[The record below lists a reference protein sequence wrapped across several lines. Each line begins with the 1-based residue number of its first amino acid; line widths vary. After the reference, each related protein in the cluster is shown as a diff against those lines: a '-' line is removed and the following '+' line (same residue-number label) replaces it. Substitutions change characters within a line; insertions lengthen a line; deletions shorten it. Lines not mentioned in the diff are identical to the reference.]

1 MSNKEFGL
9 VLDLSWLETN
19 ESMFA
24 ILERFA
30 IDFYRFVNNQHEIK
44 LNDDKDK
51 LCEFL
56 KSNNID
62 FTCEVSRA
70 DEKDFWV
77 SFELKADTYLDVTD
91 RIELRAR

>member
-24 ILERFA
+24 ILERFT
-30 IDFYRFVNNQHEIK
+30 IDFYRFVNNKHEIK

-62 FTCEVSRA
+62 LTCEVSRA